1 MRRGLIILVLSFVLI
16 AAVYRRTPMNFLRAE
31 SGWFLFHAY
40 STSEIQQHFQKG
52 FFLASYGGHYA
63 PLAFGAEFETAKIAG
78 TNESIWKWRQILALT
93 LISAALVGTLYA
105 VGGAFQLPTLTR
117 WMMAVAVTA
126 GSVYRPEMMDFISWP
141 FMIFQLVFLGLLILA
156 LYSVLRVVTSPDQ
169 RRWPWMAVL
178 AAYGSM
184 HVSGLG
190 LVAVSAVA
198 VVLGG
203 ILLLAFRSPDTIY
216 HPQRKR
222 IASALITML
231 CLAAA
236 HGWAMLHL
244 LAPYQP
250 LVVSAGPFCKL
261 LLGFTANLAVTGLR
275 TFIGTTISEP
285 DSRSLRL
292 FLALRIAAYRRCALA
307 ASLVASQLA
316 QGAHPGERHP
326 ICAPRFFHFRIRRAD
341 WAYRGPGVPML
352 FAGCRR
358 HRSGSLQLPS
368 ALCRPVAFPDDCIGR
383 GRIGA
388 AGPARTA
395 VQLRGIL
402 RDGPGRAGRS
412 GGFSTKLFPLCRAV
426 RADFAHERL
435 GTYRRNGSRM
445 SGRATARAKRPTGL
459 VDAGIFGLGSNN
471 VRTAGAPGTAFRARG
486 ANRNDHLG
494 EIFAGRAG
502 PLPQQCSIA
511 SAPGTEAVPASRLTR
526 LRLRMPGVVN
536 FRALRQEPFAAP
548 LATPGETGTSGLR
561 AHARAKTVLILSGAL
576 RAL

>member
-1 MRRGLIILVLSFVLI
+1 MRRSLIILVLSFVLL

-63 PLAFGAEFETAKIAG
+63 PLAFRAEFEMAKVAG

-105 VGGAFQLPTLTR
+105 VGGVFRLPTLTR

-141 FMIFQLVFLGLLILA
+141 FMIFQLVFVGLLILA
-156 LYSVLRVVTSPDQ
+156 LYAVLRVVTSPDQ

-190 LVAVSAVA
+190 LVAISAVA

-203 ILLLAFRSPDTIY
+203 ILLVAFRSPDTIY

-222 IASALITML
+222 IASALITIV

-250 LVVSAGPFCKL
+250 LVVSTGPFCKL

-275 TFIGTTISEP
+275 TFIGTTISQP
-285 DSRSLRL
+285 DSRSLAYSWPYGLLLIAGALLLLRWLLRNSLKEPTPENVARFALHAFSISAFAALLGLIAVRL
-292 FLALRIAAYRRCALA
+292 FQSASLDAAATVLAL
-307 ASLVASQLA
+307 S
-316 QGAHPGERHP
+316 
-326 ICAPRFFHFRIRRAD
+326 
-341 WAYRGPGVPML
+341 
-352 FAGCRR
+352 
-358 HRSGSLQLPS
+358 QLPS
-368 ALCRPVAFPDDCIGR
+368 TLCRPVAFPYDCIGHR
-383 GRIGA
+383 CIGA

-395 VQLRGIL
+395 VQFRGVL

-412 GGFSTKLFPLCRAV
+412 GGFSTQLFPLCRAP
-426 RADFAHERL
+426 RADLAHERL
-435 GTYRRNGSRM
+435 GPHCRDGSRM
-445 SGRATARAKRPTGL
+445 SSRATARAKCSPGL
-459 VDAGIFGLGSNN
+459 VDAGILGLGSKH
-471 VRTAGAPGTAFRARG
+471 VRTAGAPGTGSWARR
-486 ANRNDHLG
+486 ANRNDRLG
-494 EIFAGRAG
+494 EIFTGRARS
-502 PLPQQCSIA
+502 LPQQCSIA
-511 SAPGTEAVPASRLTR
+511 SAPGTEALSESRLTAYAC
-526 LRLRMPGVVN
+526 VC
-536 FRALRQEPFAAP
+536 RA
-548 LATPGETGTSGLR
+548 
-561 AHARAKTVLILSGAL
+561 
-576 RAL
+576 